1 MLIFDCSYCLFLFV
15 VSTKKLKENFPDAQ
29 ELLWSFRMI
38 EVENLTR
45 YYESRRAI
53 NNLSFQI
60 EKGEVV
66 GLLGPNGAGKSTTMN
81 IISCILP
88 ASSGT
93 VKINGFDTFEQ
104 SLEIRKI
111 IGYLPETPPL
121 YPDMTVAK
129 YLDFAAGVR
138 GVAAKKIPAS
148 VERVIDKCSLKDVG
162 HRIIGRLSKGY
173 QQRVGLAQA
182 MVHDPEI
189 LILDEPT
196 VGLDPIQIIEIRKLI
211 QELAAEHTIILSS
224 HILPEITQICKRVII
239 INEGEIAAVDSLG
252 GLTASLRKSER
263 LSLTVRKSEDTI
275 IKKLNSMDQ
284 VLSVSSEEENQFFIE
299 CALRSNLQ
307 EDIAK
312 LALENHWGIIELKP
326 VSMTLEDIFLK
337 LTLEEKEPPA

>member
-1 MLIFDCSYCLFLFV
+1 
-15 VSTKKLKENFPDAQ
+15 
-29 ELLWSFRMI
+29 MI

-45 YYESRRAI
+45 YYGTRRAI

-66 GLLGPNGAGKSTTMN
+66 GFLGPNGAGKSTTMN
-81 IISCILP
+81 IISCILS
-88 ASSGT
+88 ASSGS

-104 SLEIRKI
+104 SLEIRKA

-121 YPDMTVAK
+121 YPDMVVTD
-129 YLDFAAGVR
+129 YLNFSAGIR
-138 GVAAKKIPAS
+138 GVDAKKTSAA
-148 VERVIDKCSLKDVG
+148 VQRVLEKCSLKDVG

-196 VGLDPIQIIEIRKLI
+196 IGLDPIQIIEIRKLI

-239 INEGEIAAVDSLG
+239 INEGEIAAVDSLD

-263 LSLTVRKSEDTI
+263 LSLTVRNPEGNVLEEL
-275 IKKLNSMDQ
+275 KKLDQ
-284 VLSVSSEEENQFFIE
+284 VISTTKGEDNQYFIE
-299 CALRSNLQ
+299 CKLRSNLQ
-307 EDIAK
+307 DDIAK
-312 LALENHWGIIELKP
+312 LALTNQWGIVELKP

-337 LTLEEKEPPA
+337 LTLEEKGAAA

>member
-1 MLIFDCSYCLFLFV
+1 
-15 VSTKKLKENFPDAQ
+15 
-29 ELLWSFRMI
+29 MI

-45 YYESRRAI
+45 YYGSRRAI

-66 GLLGPNGAGKSTTMN
+66 GFLGPNGAGKSTTMN
-81 IISCILP
+81 IICCILP
-88 ASSGT
+88 ASNGT
-93 VKINGFDTFEQ
+93 VKINRFDTFEQ
-104 SLEIRKI
+104 SLEIRKM

-138 GVAAKKIPAS
+138 GVPSKNIPAA
-148 VERVIDKCSLKDVG
+148 VERVIEKCSLKDVG

-196 VGLDPIQIIEIRKLI
+196 IGLDPIQIIEIRKLI
-211 QELAAEHTIILSS
+211 QELAEEHTIILSS

-275 IKKLNSMDQ
+275 IEKLNNLDQ
-284 VLSVSSEEENQFFIE
+284 VISASSMEENQFLIE
-299 CALRSNLQ
+299 CSLRSNLQ
-307 EDIAK
+307 DVIAK
-312 LALENHWGIIELKP
+312 LALENDWGIIELKP

-337 LTLEEKEPPA
+337 LTLEEKEPVV

>member
-1 MLIFDCSYCLFLFV
+1 
-15 VSTKKLKENFPDAQ
+15 
-29 ELLWSFRMI
+29 MI

-45 YYESRRAI
+45 YYGTRCAI

-60 EKGEVV
+60 KKGEVV
-66 GLLGPNGAGKSTTMN
+66 GFLGPNGAGKSTTMN

-88 ASSGT
+88 ATSGS

-104 SLEIRKI
+104 SFEIRKI

-121 YPDMTVAK
+121 YTDMVVAD
-129 YLDFAAGVR
+129 YLNFAARAR
-138 GVAAKKIPAS
+138 GVDTNQTTS
-148 VERVIDKCSLKDVG
+148 VVKRVLEKCSLKDVK

-196 VGLDPIQIIEIRKLI
+196 IGLDPIQIIEIRKLI
-211 QELAAEHTIILSS
+211 QELASEHTIILSS

-263 LSLTVRKSEDTI
+263 LSLTLRNSKEDVLE
-275 IKKLNSMDQ
+275 KLENLDQ
-284 VLSVSSEEENQFFIE
+284 VISATNGENNQYLIE
-299 CALRSNLQ
+299 CTLRSNLQ
-307 EDIAK
+307 DNIAK
-312 LALENHWGIIELKP
+312 LALENDWGIVELKP

-337 LTLEEKEPPA
+337 LTLEEKGPAA

>member
-1 MLIFDCSYCLFLFV
+1 
-15 VSTKKLKENFPDAQ
+15 
-29 ELLWSFRMI
+29 MI

-45 YYESRRAI
+45 YYGTRRAI

-60 EKGEVV
+60 KNGEVV
-66 GLLGPNGAGKSTTMN
+66 GFLGPNGAGKSTTMN

-88 ASSGT
+88 ATSGS

-104 SLEIRKI
+104 SFEIRKI

-121 YPDMTVAK
+121 YTDMVVAD
-129 YLDFAAGVR
+129 YLNFAARAR
-138 GVAAKKIPAS
+138 GVDTNQTISAVK
-148 VERVIDKCSLKDVG
+148 RVLEKCSLKDVE

-196 VGLDPIQIIEIRKLI
+196 IGLDPIQIIEIRKLI
-211 QELAAEHTIILSS
+211 QELASEHTIILSS

-263 LSLTVRKSEDTI
+263 LSLTLRNSKEDVLE
-275 IKKLNSMDQ
+275 KLKNLDQ
-284 VLSVSSEEENQFFIE
+284 VISAVNGENNQYLIE
-299 CALRSNLQ
+299 CTLRSNLQ
-307 EDIAK
+307 DNIAK
-312 LALENHWGIIELKP
+312 LALENDWGIIELRP

-337 LTLEEKEPPA
+337 LTLEEKGPTA

>member
-1 MLIFDCSYCLFLFV
+1 
-15 VSTKKLKENFPDAQ
+15 
-29 ELLWSFRMI
+29 MI
-38 EVENLTR
+38 EVKNLTR
-45 YYESRRAI
+45 YYGTRRAI
-53 NNLSFQI
+53 NNISFQI

-66 GLLGPNGAGKSTTMN
+66 GFLGPNGAGKSTTMN

-88 ASSGT
+88 ASSGSA
-93 VKINGFDTFEQ
+93 KINGFDTFEQ

-121 YPDMTVAK
+121 YSDMIVSD
-129 YLDFAAGVR
+129 YLNFAAGIR
-138 GVAAKKIPAS
+138 GVDTKRISSS
-148 VERVIDKCSLKDVG
+148 VDRVIEKCSLKDVS

-173 QQRVGLAQA
+173 QQRVGLAQS

-196 VGLDPIQIIEIRKLI
+196 IGLDPIQIIEIRKLI
-211 QELAAEHTIILSS
+211 QELTAEHTIILSS

-252 GLTASLRKSER
+252 GLEASLRKSER
-263 LSLTVRKSEDTI
+263 LSLTVRNSENNI
-275 IKKLNSMDQ
+275 VEKLNGLDQ
-284 VLSVSSEEENQFFIE
+284 VISTTNSEGNEYLIE

-307 EDIAK
+307 DGIAK
-312 LALENHWGIIELKP
+312 LALENNWGIIELKP

-337 LTLEEKEPPA
+337 LTLEEKEPEK

>member
-1 MLIFDCSYCLFLFV
+1 
-15 VSTKKLKENFPDAQ
+15 
-29 ELLWSFRMI
+29 MI

-45 YYESRRAI
+45 YYGTRRAI

-66 GLLGPNGAGKSTTMN
+66 GFLGPNGAGKSTTMN
-81 IISCILP
+81 IISCILS
-88 ASSGT
+88 ASSGS

-104 SLEIRKI
+104 SLEIRKV

-121 YPDMTVAK
+121 YPDMVVK
-129 YLDFAAGVR
+129 DYLNFSAGIR
-138 GVAAKKIPAS
+138 GVDAKKTSAA
-148 VERVIDKCSLKDVG
+148 VQRVLEKCSLKDVG

-196 VGLDPIQIIEIRKLI
+196 IGLDPIQIIEIRKLI

-263 LSLTVRKSEDTI
+263 LSLTVRNPEGNVLEEL
-275 IKKLNSMDQ
+275 KKLDQ
-284 VLSVSSEEENQFFIE
+284 VISTTKGEDNQYFIE
-299 CALRSNLQ
+299 CRLRSNLQ
-307 EDIAK
+307 DDIAK
-312 LALENHWGIIELKP
+312 LALTNQWGIVELKP

-337 LTLEEKEPPA
+337 LTLEEKGAAA

>member
-1 MLIFDCSYCLFLFV
+1 
-15 VSTKKLKENFPDAQ
+15 
-29 ELLWSFRMI
+29 MI

-45 YYESRRAI
+45 YYGTRRAI

-60 EKGEVV
+60 DKGEVV
-66 GLLGPNGAGKSTTMN
+66 GFLGPNGAGKSTTMN

-88 ASSGT
+88 ASSGS
-93 VKINGFDTFEQ
+93 VRINGFDTFEQ

-121 YPDMTVAK
+121 YPDMIVADF
-129 YLDFAAGVR
+129 LNFAAGVR
-138 GVAAKKIPAS
+138 GVDAKQIPSA
-148 VERVIDKCSLKDVG
+148 VQRVIEKCSLKDVG

-196 VGLDPIQIIEIRKLI
+196 IGLDPIQIIEIRKLI

-263 LSLTVRKSEDTI
+263 ISLTVKNSEENVLEKI
-275 IKKLNSMDQ
+275 SNLAQ
-284 VLSVSSEEENQFFIE
+284 VVSVAIGEENQYLIE
-299 CALRSNLQ
+299 CALSSNLQ
-307 EDIAK
+307 DDIAK
-312 LALENHWGIIELKP
+312 LVLENNWGIVELKP

-337 LTLEEKEPPA
+337 LTLEEKEPAA

>member
-1 MLIFDCSYCLFLFV
+1 
-15 VSTKKLKENFPDAQ
+15 
-29 ELLWSFRMI
+29 MI

-45 YYESRRAI
+45 YYGTRRAI

-66 GLLGPNGAGKSTTMN
+66 GFLGPNGAGKSTTMN
-81 IISCILP
+81 IISCILS
-88 ASSGT
+88 ASSGS

-104 SLEIRKI
+104 SLEIRKV

-121 YPDMTVAK
+121 YPDMVVTD
-129 YLDFAAGVR
+129 YLNFSAGIR
-138 GVAAKKIPAS
+138 GVDAKKTTTA
-148 VERVIDKCSLKDVG
+148 VQRVLEKCSLKDVG

-196 VGLDPIQIIEIRKLI
+196 IGLDPIQIIEIRKLI

-263 LSLTVRKSEDTI
+263 LSLTVRNPEGNVLEEL
-275 IKKLNSMDQ
+275 KKLDQ
-284 VLSVSSEEENQFFIE
+284 VISTTKGEDNQYFIE
-299 CALRSNLQ
+299 CKLRSNLQ
-307 EDIAK
+307 DDIAK
-312 LALENHWGIIELKP
+312 LALTNQWGIVELKP

-337 LTLEEKEPPA
+337 LTLEEKGAAA